1 MDSGLG
7 TAVSVAVVLRVAAAG
22 AAAVVVVVFL
32 PPFRRNSLS
41 NVVSGG
47 TGCLLTAVVV
57 AGRDEAGVG
66 KELLVL
72 GSSVE
77 SSRLIPCSSCRGR
90 QLVREGSSVDSSLR
104 NYTPPMLASPLSR
117 LNPTS
122 LVL

>member
-1 MDSGLG
+1 MDSRLDSGLG
-7 TAVSVAVVLRVAAAG
+7 TAVSAAVALRVAAG

-77 SSRLIPCSSCRGR
+77 SSRLIPCCSSCRGR

-104 NYTPPMLASPLSR
+104 N
-117 LNPTS
+117 
-122 LVL
+122 